1 MHRKEY
7 ATPNDNEQVKQQRA
21 RAARNA
27 ALLGV
32 FAFVIFLAFIGATA
46 LRG

>member
-1 MHRKEY
+1 MHQKEF
-7 ATPNDNEQVKQQRA
+7 ATSNESEQIKQQRA

-32 FAFVIFLAFIGATA
+32 FAFVVFLAFIGATA

>member
-1 MHRKEY
+1 MS
-7 ATPNDNEQVKQQRA
+7 NDSDQVKQQRA